1 MCGKFTQMYSWSTLV
16 GLYRGMA
23 AEPGSGS
30 DGEDREERLTPMR
43 FANVLALD
51 ENGERQLFPMRW
63 GLTVP
68 WQDKK
73 VIHARCE
80 TIDKRPTFREAFSQR
95 RGILVVKTF
104 NEGKEVPSSKPGG
117 KSRTEQY
124 VVRPRDDKPVSIA
137 VIFQRVSEPNG
148 ATLWEF
154 AMVTTPNNK
163 LIGTITDRMPA
174 ILQPADWT
182 QWLGEEPA
190 TTEELKA
197 MLKPFE
203 GDWDMG
209 PEKPDP
215 PPSPTRSSKPPPPR
229 KTDKPSQGR
238 LFE

>member
-1 MCGKFTQMYSWSTLV
+1 MREVHPDVLMEHAGRALSRYGRRAGV
-16 GLYRGMA
+16 RGRWRGPRRA
-23 AEPGSGS
+23 PNADAVRQCPGSGRERRAPALS
-30 DGEDREERLTPMR
+30 D
-43 FANVLALD
+43 AL
-51 ENGERQLFPMRW
+51 G
-63 GLTVP
+63 THCP

-80 TIDKRPTFREAFSQR
+80 TIDKRPTFKEAFAQR

-117 KSRTEQY
+117 KSKTEQY
-124 VVRPRDDKPVSIA
+124 VIRPRDDKPVSIA

-182 QWLGEEPA
+182 KWLGEESA
-190 TTEELKA
+190 TAAELMA

-215 PPSPTRSSKPPPPR
+215 PRPTHPSKPPPPR
-229 KTDKPSQGR
+229 KTDKPNQGR